1 MAPPKTST
9 ARNYW
14 LFKSEPEDF
23 SFDDLL
29 ARPGKRIGWDGV
41 RNHQVRNFMRD
52 AMKVGDGVLFYHSSA
67 DPPGVAGV
75 ARIVRAAYPDP
86 TQFDRRSEHF
96 DAKARKDAPT
106 WLQVDV
112 AAVARFPD
120 YVPLARLRAE
130 PALST
135 MLLLRRGQRLSILP
149 VTPGEWRVVL
159 GLGGLKRDAV

>member
-1 MAPPKTST
+1 MASSKTTT
-9 ARNYW
+9 ARRYW

-29 ARPGKRIGWDGV
+29 GAPGKRVGWDGV

-75 ARIVRAAYPDP
+75 ARVVRAAYPDA

-96 DAKARKDAPT
+96 DPKSKKDAPT

-112 AAVARFPD
+112 AAVAKLAG

-130 PALST
+130 PALAS

-159 GLGGLKRDAV
+159 GLGGLKRDSV

>member
-1 MAPPKTST
+1 MHSRQPSSSSMTASKTSPE
-9 ARNYW
+9 RRHW
-14 LFKSEPEDF
+14 LFKSEPADF

-29 ARPGKRIGWDGV
+29 RAPKKRIGWDGV

-96 DAKARKDAPT
+96 DPKAKKDAPT

-112 AAVARFPD
+112 AAVAKLAE
-120 YVPLARLRAE
+120 YVPLAKL
-130 PALST
+130 
-135 MLLLRRGQRLSILP
+135 
-149 VTPGEWRVVL
+149 
-159 GLGGLKRDAV
+159 